1 MNSLLRRD
9 LRLATRAG
17 GGFGLGLV
25 FFLIVVVL
33 VPFGVGPQTTILS
46 QIAAGILWVAALLAA
61 LLSLDR
67 IFALDQEDGALAL
80 LATAPIPLE
89 MVGVA
94 KAIAHWLTTGL
105 PLSIAAPVLGVL
117 LQLQPSAYVFVAATL
132 LLGTPALSMIGTF
145 GAALTVGIRRG
156 GLLLSLLVLPLY
168 VPTLIFGAEAV
179 RRGAQGLDA
188 TTPLLML
195 GGITAGSF
203 ALLPFDDYRQG
214 STVKIIYLHVPSAFM
229 AINTWIMMLVG
240 SLIWLVRRQHVSAL
254 AAKAAAPIGLT
265 MTLIALLTGAI
276 WGQPMWGT
284 YWAWDPRLTSF
295 LILFLFYLG
304 YMALWAAID
313 DPDTAADLTSV
324 LCIVGSVFAVLSR
337 YAVKFW
343 NQGLHQGTSVP
354 LATGER
360 TVSDIFFVPLAIS
373 SVGFILLF
381 IALVLLRTRTEIRSR
396 RLRALQLRE
405 SRR

>member
-1 MNSLLRRD
+1 MIALLLRD

-33 VPFGVGPQTTILS
+33 VPFGVGPETAVLS
-46 QIAAGILWVAALLAA
+46 KIASGILWIAALLAA

-67 IFALDQEDGALAL
+67 IFALDHEDGALTL

-105 PLSIAAPVLGVL
+105 PLSIAAPILGVL
-117 LQLQPSAYVFVAATL
+117 LQLQSSAYVFVAMTL

-203 ALLPFDDYRQG
+203 ASLPF
-214 STVKIIYLHVPSAFM
+214 A
-229 AINTWIMMLVG
+229 
-240 SLIWLVRRQHVSAL
+240 
-254 AAKAAAPIGLT
+254 
-265 MTLIALLTGAI
+265 
-276 WGQPMWGT
+276 
-284 YWAWDPRLTSF
+284 
-295 LILFLFYLG
+295 
-304 YMALWAAID
+304 
-313 DPDTAADLTSV
+313 TAAV
-324 LCIVGSVFAVLSR
+324 LRI
-337 YAVKFW
+337 
-343 NQGLHQGTSVP
+343 N
-354 LATGER
+354 
-360 TVSDIFFVPLAIS
+360 
-373 SVGFILLF
+373 
-381 IALVLLRTRTEIRSR
+381 LR
-396 RLRALQLRE
+396 
-405 SRR
+405 